1 MTRKTSKIA
10 ELCGLA
16 AVLPLFASAVAAAT
30 TAGSEGLPEILAKVN
45 NKSIHRATVI
55 AGLNPDDPVGPALD
69 RAVCRALSAQLAVR
83 EGLDKDPAYVA
94 AVRDMKMRSGRTD
107 DVVAMILASHYIQ
120 TNADLQ
126 KAFAAAAAISDA
138 EVDAFIAENQPRYGQ
153 MPKDQLRPVATRGLV
168 SQRRAEIR
176 NDWVMPRLS
185 KTEFSI
191 DGTPIPATVIEAAV
205 DARATG
211 NGDPLIDHILASLP
225 GAANDPAG
233 ALGAAVIDA
242 GGTAIELGT
251 LRGFQQIAAGAG
263 GGQSHRK
270 LIDVLI
276 HAVLAAEARSK
287 GIDQDPEFIR
297 ANPLMGPQV
306 TNADTILVAKYF
318 EHHELKRNDIKIDKK
333 ELDQFALAVMQMFQG
348 KGDGALRRQLAAAKK
363 SYVDAAVSDAE
374 IEALSAALM
383 LSLWD
388 GRDAFRAYLVNVML
402 EWKVAGHFAPLLA
415 QAKIKRF
422 DD

>member
-1 MTRKTSKIA
+1 MTRKTSIIA

-16 AVLPLFASAVAAAT
+16 AVLPLFASALAAAT

-55 AGLNPDDPVGPALD
+55 ARLNPDDPVGPALD

-83 EGLDKDPAYVA
+83 EGLDKDPGYVA

-107 DVVAMILASHYIQ
+107 DVVAMIVASYYIQ

-211 NGDPLIDHILASLP
+211 SGDPLIDHILASLP
-225 GAANDPAG
+225 GAGNDPAG

-276 HAVLAAEARSK
+276 HAVLADEARSK

-306 TNADTILVAKYF
+306 TNADTILVARYF

-363 SYVDAAVSDAE
+363 IYVDAAVSDAE
-374 IEALSAALM
+374 IEALSEALM

-388 GRDAFRAYLVNVML
+388 GRAAFRRYLVNVML

-415 QAKIKRF
+415 QAKITRF

>member
-1 MTRKTSKIA
+1 MTRKTSIIVK
-10 ELCGLA
+10 LCGLA
-16 AVLPLFASAVAAAT
+16 AVLPLFASGLAAAT
-30 TAGSEGLPEILAKVN
+30 TADSGDLPEILAKVN
-45 NKSIHRATVI
+45 NKSIHRASVI
-55 AGLNPDDPVGPALD
+55 AGLNPDDSVGPALD

-83 EGLDKDPAYVA
+83 EGLDKDPGYVA
-94 AVRDMKMRSGRTD
+94 AVRDMKMSSGRTD

-126 KAFAAAAAISDA
+126 KAYAAAAAVSDA

-153 MPKDQLRPVATRGLV
+153 MQKDQLRPVATRGLV
-168 SQRRAEIR
+168 SLRLAEIR
-176 NDWVMPRLS
+176 NDWVMPRLL

-191 DGTPIPATVIEAAV
+191 GGTPIPATVIEAAG
-205 DARATG
+205 DAKATG
-211 NGDPLIDHILASLP
+211 SGDPLIDHILASLP
-225 GAANDPAG
+225 GGANDPAG
-233 ALGAAVIDA
+233 ALGAVVIDA
-242 GGTAIELGT
+242 GGTAIELGI
-251 LRGFQQIAAGAG
+251 LSGFQQIAAGAG

-276 HAVLAAEARSK
+276 HAVLADEARSK
-287 GIDQDPEFIR
+287 GIDQDLEFIR
-297 ANPLMGPQV
+297 ANPGMGSQV
-306 TNADTILVAKYF
+306 TNSDTILADKYF
-318 EHHELKRNDIKIDKK
+318 EHHELKRKDIKIDKK

-348 KGDGALRRQLAAAKK
+348 KGDGVLRRQLAAAKK

-388 GRDAFRAYLVNVML
+388 GRDAFRRYLVNVML

-415 QAKIKRF
+415 QAKITRF